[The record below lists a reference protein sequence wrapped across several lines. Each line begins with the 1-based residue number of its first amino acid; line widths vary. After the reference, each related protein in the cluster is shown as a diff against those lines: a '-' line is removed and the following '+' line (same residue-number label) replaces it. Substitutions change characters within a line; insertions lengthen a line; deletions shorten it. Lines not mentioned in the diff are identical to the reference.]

1 MTSKYNVPLNIF
13 VYIILIFTIFYC
25 AGEDLTEIPIE
36 FCSTNCVNGDNCGGP
51 MGFFSVYDAIS
62 SKPESVTFS
71 LVHKVTNNKNIFTTN
86 FWDYSFR
93 HFF

>member
-1 MTSKYNVPLNIF
+1 MIF
-13 VYIILIFTIFYC
+13 SFYFFFYC
-25 AGEDLTEIPIE
+25 AREDLTEIPSE

-71 LVHKVTNNKNIFTTN
+71 LVHKVT
-86 FWDYSFR
+86 
-93 HFF
+93 